1 MAIDP
6 KAGMTRKFMTKRAVI
21 GSVVHVARFKE
32 LGTVEVRI
40 SIGEDLG
47 EVFADDLH
55 GLIDR
60 ETLAMLLSR
69 AKQCRDS
76 DEVFLAH
83 INKRPAPVEITP

>member
-1 MAIDP
+1 
-6 KAGMTRKFMTKRAVI
+6 VL
-21 GSVVHVARFKE
+21 HVARFKE

-40 SIGEDLG
+40 SVGEDLG
-47 EVFADDLH
+47 EVLSDNLH
-55 GLIDR
+55 GLINR